1 MKKTIL
7 IAIIASIAGLVV
19 GYKVPKD
26 KNVGYLIIS
35 GRITNP
41 EQAGKYFAAVN
52 DVKGCGAK
60 TLKVDY
66 EKDVRIGYDQPFSV
80 LA

>member
-7 IAIIASIAGLVV
+7 IGLIAGFAGIAI

-26 KNVGYLIIS
+26 KNVGYVMIS

-41 EQAGKYFAAVN
+41 EQAGKYFA
-52 DVKGCGAK
+52 
-60 TLKVDY
+60 
-66 EKDVRIGYDQPFSV
+66 
-80 LA
+80 

>member
-7 IAIIASIAGLVV
+7 IGLIAGIAGLAI

-26 KNVGYLIIS
+26 KNAGYVMIS

-41 EQAGKYFAAVN
+41 EQAGN
-52 DVKGCGAK
+52 
-60 TLKVDY
+60 TLK
-66 EKDVRIGYDQPFSV
+66 Q
-80 LA
+80 

>member
-7 IAIIASIAGLVV
+7 ISLIAGITGLAI

-26 KNVGYLIIS
+26 MHVGYVMIS

-41 EQAGKYFAAVN
+41 DQAGK
-52 DVKGCGAK
+52 
-60 TLKVDY
+60 
-66 EKDVRIGYDQPFSV
+66 
-80 LA
+80 

>member
-7 IAIIASIAGLVV
+7 FGFIAGMVGLAI

-26 KNVGYLIIS
+26 KNFGYVMIS

-41 EQAGKYFAAVN
+41 EIN
-52 DVKGCGAK
+52 LR
-60 TLKVDY
+60 TS
-66 EKDVRIGYDQPFSV
+66 IS
-80 LA
+80 

>member
-7 IAIIASIAGLVV
+7 IGLIAGIAGLAI

-26 KNVGYLIIS
+26 KNAGYVMIS

-41 EQAGKYFAAVN
+41 EQAGKYFEACLLYTSPSPRDLSTSRMPSSA
-52 DVKGCGAK
+52 
-60 TLKVDY
+60 
-66 EKDVRIGYDQPFSV
+66 
-80 LA
+80 